1 MRSLVTYELKMKL
14 NFLIRIHHWS
24 VSIHV
29 IQFAEEKYNLLNALG
44 QLWFSAVPAAV
55 KVNLPDNK
63 NESVPYE
70 GLIHWEMLIKTLAY
84 EKMNDLKDAPD
95 KSSQKWLC

>member
-1 MRSLVTYELKMKL
+1 MSSY
-14 NFLIRIHHWS
+14 HS
-24 VSIHV
+24 VSRGKNV
-29 IQFAEEKYNLLNALG
+29 LNTLG
-44 QLWFSAVPAAV
+44 QLQCPAVPPAV
-55 KVNLPDNK
+55 KVNLPDNT
-63 NESVPYE
+63 NEYVPCK